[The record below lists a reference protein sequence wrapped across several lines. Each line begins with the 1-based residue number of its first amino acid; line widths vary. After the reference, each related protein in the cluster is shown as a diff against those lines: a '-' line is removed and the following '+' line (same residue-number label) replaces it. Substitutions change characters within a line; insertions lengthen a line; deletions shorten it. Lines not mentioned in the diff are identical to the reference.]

1 MYKNYISYLSNTSD
15 TDISELNF
23 KSSRAYFGIVETVS
37 SDIGKKYFD
46 LILEEIYTT
55 KIGVQDIID
64 FCNLNDS
71 IGKPNLIVYYIPDYP
86 YNLKCSPTSLRYFYH
101 ALLILRH
108 IKTTECNNI
117 VEIGGGYGGLCLAIN
132 FLLKFFDININNYH
146 IIDLAEPI
154 KLIEKYL
161 NYNKSIMKINNIYHD
176 SASFGSDIE
185 DKNLFMIS
193 NYCYTEIDRELNN
206 NYNKNLLHK
215 INNGFIVWQ
224 NGGNGGIYPIE
235 EAKDILNKDILKT
248 CEEKPQTDSGQG
260 IHKNYFVY
268 F

>member
-1 MYKNYISYLSNTSD
+1 MYKNYISYLSNNSD
-15 TDISELNF
+15 SDISELNF

-46 LILEEIYTT
+46 LILQEWYGTVHVE
-55 KIGVQDIID
+55 DIIE

-71 IGKPNLIVYYIPDYP
+71 IGNPILTDYG

-101 ALLILRH
+101 ALLILSH
-108 IKTTECNNI
+108 ISTTECNNI

-132 FLLKFFDININNYH
+132 FLLKYFNVNIINYH
-146 IIDLAEPI
+146 IIDLSQPI
-154 KLIEKYL
+154 NLIEKYL
-161 NYNKSIMKINNIYHD
+161 NYNKSNISTNIIYHD
-176 SASFGSDIE
+176 SSSFGININDT
-185 DKNLFMIS
+185 NLFMIS
-193 NYCYTEIDRELNN
+193 NYCYTEIDREFN
-206 NYNKNLLHK
+206 NYYNKVLLPK

-224 NGGNGGIYPIE
+224 NGGNGGIYPINQ
-235 EAKDILNKDILKT
+235 AKDILNKDILKIY
-248 CEEKPQTDSGQG
+248 EEKPQTDSGEG